1 METKAIAATAE
12 TALDGYIIEWN
23 TWATSTV
30 NILTGGF
37 TAIRTTFCELN
48 ILIASKTLL
57 GKNVLNRKI
66 NHSILERILQKVS
79 LRTWYLL

>member
-37 TAIRTTFCELN
+37 TAIGTAFCELN
-48 ILIASKTLL
+48 ILIGTKTLL

-66 NHSILERILQKVS
+66 NRKYYKH
-79 LRTWYLL
+79 